1 MAEKKQRFINKTARE
16 LRLLG
21 EKGNKEA
28 LNELIIRGK
37 KGDKCAMV
45 EIVSIYEGL
54 IHKYST
60 RFFINGYDVDDLKQI
75 ARSVIIESISKF
87 DGDHGSEFIFF
98 ISTNVKNKLGTMC
111 KKKENRLDFS
121 SLDSPIG
128 EGITIG
134 ETIKDDISIEDEY
147 VEREKMRAFVKALA
161 NISKSDREFILYV
174 YKDRGNFQKYCQEHK
189 HITTYSKAR
198 WRKER
203 ILKKLRE
210 EMKNFE

>member
-1 MAEKKQRFINKTARE
+1 
-16 LRLLG
+16 
-21 EKGNKEA
+21 
-28 LNELIIRGK
+28 
-37 KGDKCAMV
+37 
-45 EIVSIYEGL
+45 
-54 IHKYST
+54 
-60 RFFINGYDVDDLKQI
+60 
-75 ARSVIIESISKF
+75 
-87 DGDHGSEFIFF
+87 
-98 ISTNVKNKLGTMC
+98 MC

-161 NISKSDREFILYV
+161 NIPKSDREFILYV